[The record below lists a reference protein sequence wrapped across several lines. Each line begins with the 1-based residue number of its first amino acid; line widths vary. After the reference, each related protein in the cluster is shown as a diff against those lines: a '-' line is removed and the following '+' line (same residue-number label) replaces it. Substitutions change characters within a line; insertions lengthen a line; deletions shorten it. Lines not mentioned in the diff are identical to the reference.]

1 MVSAGFR
8 IAAAVAGKT
17 VPAFLKGLKQTE
29 ELVKQQ
35 LKENVTKPL
44 DSAQKNLIK
53 ESAERLKDA
62 PPGTLDQPWLR
73 AMKLYKKA
81 VKGRAE
87 RKYDQKGGLRMP
99 AQEKVGMTDAELLA
113 SGAVKRV
120 K

>member
-1 MVSAGFR
+1 MVSAGFK
-8 IAAAVAGKT
+8 IAAAVAGKA

-29 ELVKQQ
+29 GLIKQQ

-62 PPGTLDQPWLR
+62 PLGTPDQPWLK
-73 AMKLYKKA
+73 AMKLWGEA
-81 VKGRAE
+81 IKGRAK
-87 RKYDQKGGLRMP
+87 RKYDQKGGLRTP